1 MTRVRLINIGM
12 LPLHVQKLLRSV
24 KDRSGVVVDRYFSSH
39 QGYEVLHI
47 QLEPTGWGIKV
58 PVHCCKEIDQNS
70 QIEAER
76 EEERR
81 RMIVQDYISEGLGE

>member
-1 MTRVRLINIGM
+1 MIKHFRSRASAEVDLFRHGFRPHRVGQWIKPGFIAT
-12 LPLHVQKLLRSV
+12 LHPMAGRQAVQV
-24 KDRSGVVVDRYFSSH
+24 AYA
-39 QGYEVLHI
+39 
-47 QLEPTGWGIKV
+47 
-58 PVHCCKEIDQNS
+58 EIDQNS

>member
-12 LPLHVQKLLRSV
+12 LPLHVRKLLRSV
-24 KDRSGVVVDRYFSSH
+24 KHNRCGVVVDRYFSSH

-58 PVHCCKEIDQNS
+58 PVHCCKEIES
-70 QIEAER
+70 EAER